1 MHEYIENGVQLAWL
15 IQPSSQTVFIYRI
28 DGTISKVVDFDNKLS
43 GENILP
49 EFEFSLKLLF

>member
-15 IQPSSQTVFIYRI
+15 IQPSSQTVFIYRA

-43 GENILP
+43 GENVLP
-49 EFEFSLKLLF
+49 EFEFLLKLLL